1 VAFVGEERRLVEGRG
16 SKSFIV
22 GVGRRAV
29 RVPFLSEVCL
39 ALCLLVALL
48 LLLLPAL
55 FLSLV
60 TIIIG
65 TICNKVTSLTAFEAG
80 ALSPFL
86 FLLGYSLRPFSA
98 VLKRL
103 IIRAISSSFS
113 PAASTCAT
121 LFGSAS
127 LLLVALRAIGCG
139 S

>member
-1 VAFVGEERRLVEGRG
+1 VAFVGEERRLVEGRD
-16 SKSFIV
+16 SKSFVIR
-22 GVGRRAV
+22 VGRRAV
-29 RVPFLSEVCL
+29 QVPFLSEVCL
-39 ALCLLVALL
+39 ALCLPVAL

-65 TICNKVTSLTAFEAG
+65 TICNKVTSLTAFETG
-80 ALSPFL
+80 ALPLVL

-103 IIRAISSSFS
+103 MIRAISSSFS
-113 PAASTCAT
+113 STASTCAT

-127 LLLVALRAIGCG
+127 LLLVALRATGYG

>member
-1 VAFVGEERRLVEGRG
+1 MAFVGEERRLVEGRG
-16 SKSFIV
+16 SESFIV

-29 RVPFLSEVCL
+29 RVPFLSKVRL
-39 ALCLLVALL
+39 ALCVPVALL

-80 ALSPFL
+80 AFPLV
-86 FLLGYSLRPFSA
+86 LLLEGYSLCPSSA

-103 IIRAISSSFS
+103 MISAISLSLS
-113 PAASTCAT
+113 PAASTYAT
-121 LFGSAS
+121 LLGSAS
-127 LLLVALRAIGCG
+127 LLLVALSAMGCG